1 MKILCFFVGIFLFSK
16 NFIFKLFIFSRWYFM
31 KFLLFCLFIIDF
43 IFKIFMD
50 EDDFIGLIFDV
61 FVILLVGFFLVFVV
75 MEIIGF

>member
-1 MKILCFFVGIFLFSK
+1 
-16 NFIFKLFIFSRWYFM
+16 
-31 KFLLFCLFIIDF
+31 
-43 IFKIFMD
+43 MD